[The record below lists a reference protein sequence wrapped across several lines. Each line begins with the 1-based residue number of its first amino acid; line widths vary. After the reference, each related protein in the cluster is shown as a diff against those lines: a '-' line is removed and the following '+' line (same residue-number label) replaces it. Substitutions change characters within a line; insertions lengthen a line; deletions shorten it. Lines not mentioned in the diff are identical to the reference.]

1 MIIVKNENGT
11 YTLRDKDFN
20 MDIANGTLMQMKQ
33 LKAQIDACGR
43 EQNLTLAA

>member
-11 YTLRDKDFN
+11 YTLRDTYFN
-20 MDIANGTLMQMKQ
+20 MNIANGTLMQMKQ